1 MNPDDLNTNED
12 IVEAI
17 DENGQE
23 TNSILEASLEQSAR
37 NGSISEQQLETQD
50 RILQELQKEKED
62 DGMAGF
68 FSALEMV
75 KGKDSTVP
83 GPKGDKGDKGE
94 QGDTGDQGEKGEQGE
109 RGEQGL
115 QGEQGIEGKTGKQG
129 DKGQDGT
136 DGAKGKDG
144 KNGKDGS
151 PDTPKQV
158 KEKLLKQGIGYDE
171 LTGLPDIA
179 KIARMSVSTKTV
191 SLIELDDVDF
201 SALTKNAEGKYVLG
215 GGGSS
220 DTLYTANG
228 QLTGAR
234 TVDQNNHK
242 LSLMSGDL
250 QLGDYPNTRD
260 NGGVTHTLG
269 TSTQSA
275 GMTAGGGATFSGTYT
290 GGAGSGYVVTIGF
303 SKGSPTGDWSWTL
316 NGGSPTT
323 VTGIT
328 TGSPYLL
335 SDGISVTF
343 NGAGTGYGDP
353 ATLSAP
359 IDSVGVVPENI
370 LYTDINGNVL
380 SALLDDVIPTVNTLY
395 TADGTLAG
403 DRIVQQAGNDLTIR
417 SLGSGAF
424 SNIYQTEQENHLQS
438 QNVAGDYIAT
448 IETKIETPV
457 FGSDRATATMT
468 GANTTSGAESYVK
481 ADSIG
486 AAYISGT
493 LGVLVR
499 TPAVHAATATVGQVL
514 ALANVPGGVEFI
526 DAPSDKSEYIIVG
539 ASDETTALTTGTAK
553 TTFRIPW
560 TGTITGVRASVT
572 TAPTD
577 AVLTVDINKT
587 GTGTILSTKITI
599 DATEKTSVTAAT
611 APVISTAGVTDDDEY
626 TIDIDTVGSTVAGTG
641 LKITILGTR
650 S

>member
-129 DKGQDGT
+129 DKGQGGT

-179 KIARMSVSTKTV
+179 KIARMSISSKTV

-234 TVDQNNHK
+234 TVDQDGHK
-242 LSLMSGDL
+242 LSLMNGDL
-250 QLGDYPNTRD
+250 RLGDYPNTRD
-260 NGGVTHTLG
+260 DVTGITTYSLG
-269 TSTQSA
+269 TSTESA
-275 GMTAGGGATFSGTYT
+275 GMTAGGGATFTGTYT
-290 GGAGSGYVVTIGF
+290 GGASTGYVVTVDF
-303 SKGSPTGDWSWTL
+303 FKGTATGDWSWTF
-316 NGGSPTT
+316 NGGAATT

-328 TGSPYLL
+328 TASPYAL
-335 SDGISVTF
+335 SNGISVTF
-343 NGAGTGYGDP
+343 NGAGTGYTEP

-359 IDSVGVVPENI
+359 IDSVSVGTPIENV
-370 LYTDINGNVL
+370 LYTDVNGNVL
-380 SALLDDVIPTVNTLY
+380 SALIADVAPTVDTLY
-395 TADGTLAG
+395 TANGTITSDRVVTLDGTSFLGLYRILAGGASGLALSSDDQVLIYNDGTIGQLYSGVSVNDSDSRAYISATSSDESESAEATARADGTLTLSATSKT
-403 DRIVQQAGNDLTIR
+403 NLK
-417 SLGSGAF
+417 
-424 SNIYQTEQENHLQS
+424 TE
-438 QNVAGDYIAT
+438 
-448 IETKIETPV
+448 
-457 FGSDRATATMT
+457 
-468 GANTTSGAESYVK
+468 
-481 ADSIG
+481 
-486 AAYISGT
+486 
-493 LGVLVR
+493 
-499 TPAVHAATATVGQVL
+499 AVNASTATVGQVL
-514 ALANVPGGVEFI
+514 TLQNATTGELEYT
-526 DAPSDKSEYIIVG
+526 DAPSDKSEYIIIG

-626 TIDIDTVGSTVAGTG
+626 TIDIDTIGSTVAGAG
-641 LKITILGTR
+641 LKVTILGTR

>member
-1 MNPDDLNTNED
+1 
-12 IVEAI
+12 
-17 DENGQE
+17 
-23 TNSILEASLEQSAR
+23 
-37 NGSISEQQLETQD
+37 
-50 RILQELQKEKED
+50 
-62 DGMAGF
+62 MAD
-68 FSALEMV
+68 SMSKIEMF
-75 KGKDSTVP
+75 
-83 GPKGDKGDKGE
+83 KGDKGDKMTYSDMSE
-94 QGDTGDQGEKGEQGE
+94 QELADMAQRTSELVKDGQEGS
-109 RGEQGL
+109 QGL
-115 QGEQGIEGKTGKQG
+115 T
-129 DKGQDGT
+129 GQDG
-136 DGAKGKDG
+136 KHGKDG
-144 KNGKDGS
+144 KNGKDGV
-151 PDTPKQV
+151 DGYTP
-158 KEKLLKQGIGYDE
+158 LKG
-171 LTGLPDIA
+171 
-179 KIARMSVSTKTV
+179 
-191 SLIELDDVDF
+191 VDY
-201 SALTKNAEGKYVLG
+201 LTKEDIEDVSNKAAMSAESQLMPVIEQETKGEMLVKKLEALPLEKRLDYLKLQNVPTYDLTQFPNYDAVSQMISTSVKRG
-215 GGGSS
+215 GISVIDEGSIVGTYHNINFIGATITNGNGQVNVEFSGGGSS
-220 DTLYTANG
+220 DNIYTADG
-228 QLTGAR
+228 TLTGNR